1 MATLKELAAY
11 TKLSVTTISRILNND
26 PTMVASEETRRRVF
40 DAAGALGYKK
50 HSKTK
55 VASAMRL
62 GLAEML
68 TPAEQLE
75 DPFYLYLKNF
85 AAQECMERR
94 IDMVPLTRQ
103 GDAFVHSYPAPPDGI
118 IAIGIFTREQLEALH
133 QLSPHIVFLDSSPDE
148 ARSDSVVI
156 NYRLGIEQAL
166 DHLFSLGHE
175 QIGFI
180 GPAEKLDDW
189 KQPAPEM
196 RRQLFIHFMS
206 THNRYD
212 PSLLIDVP
220 TNAALTA
227 QAMTAHLQ
235 QGKPLPTAFLTAN
248 EENAIGAVRALKG
261 AGLSVPED
269 VSIISFNDPPLS
281 ELTEPPLTSVSTHV
295 QEMSRIAVH
304 ILCERLSKTGFVR
317 EIPIKL
323 IIPPTLVQ
331 RASTAPPRQ

>member
-103 GDAFVHSYPAPPDGI
+103 SAFLPGNSSKRCTSYPRISYFWTPHRMKRA
-118 IAIGIFTREQLEALH
+118 AI
-133 QLSPHIVFLDSSPDE
+133 
-148 ARSDSVVI
+148 RS
-156 NYRLGIEQAL
+156 
-166 DHLFSLGHE
+166 
-175 QIGFI
+175 
-180 GPAEKLDDW
+180 
-189 KQPAPEM
+189 
-196 RRQLFIHFMS
+196 
-206 THNRYD
+206 
-212 PSLLIDVP
+212 
-220 TNAALTA
+220 
-227 QAMTAHLQ
+227 
-235 QGKPLPTAFLTAN
+235 
-248 EENAIGAVRALKG
+248 
-261 AGLSVPED
+261 
-269 VSIISFNDPPLS
+269 
-281 ELTEPPLTSVSTHV
+281 
-295 QEMSRIAVH
+295 
-304 ILCERLSKTGFVR
+304 
-317 EIPIKL
+317 
-323 IIPPTLVQ
+323 
-331 RASTAPPRQ
+331 